1 MEVLIKACMS
11 AEAVKSAEK
20 SASSPEIS
28 KVICMLAVD
37 PKDRG
42 NARGLLLLPIP
53 PDPRPGSAPGAR
65 SRRPCSQ
72 LCVGPW
78 ATMST
83 PDVSVHVEEVV
94 VVTTPD
100 NIMDGSGM
108 EEVKAVLV
116 TTNRSLAEDT
126 LESENVSFSSS
137 TELKEAVLVK
147 MEDEDEEETIEAEI
161 AYPITC
167 GENKAN
173 LIWRKFVCPGINV
186 KCVQYNDH
194 LISPKE
200 FVHLAGK
207 STLKDW
213 KRAIRMNGVMLRKI
227 MDSGEL
233 DFYQHAKV
241 CSNTCR
247 STKIDL
253 TAGRV
258 PLCSQVSTEYIPITP
273 ATGDH
278 FTVNGNPTTITIET
292 CDGSGD
298 WTGMIGDE
306 TLHFWQGLRDAGLL
320 GDVIQEFH
328 QELLETM
335 KGLKERLQTPPIQ
348 LQDAMLLNNIVQNFG
363 MLDLIKKVLASHKNQ
378 MDRSREQ
385 YTRDLAAL
393 EQQCDEHRRRA
404 KELKHKSQH
413 LNNVLMTLT
422 PVSLPPPAKR
432 PRLTRATSGPAAISS
447 QVSQPTQITLPQ
459 GLTLSQ
465 LTSLPFSKVVST
477 SIPSSSNSTMLN
489 KNSSS
494 QSTSPSSPLLGGY
507 TILTPSGSNYP
518 GTLEIH
524 PDSSNLA
531 VLSTAAMQD
540 SNTVLKMM
548 SPIQLLTLQGLGATI
563 QNLAQIAP
571 AGSTIVAMP
580 CDSGDGEDE
589 QTTIEV
595 TSLSEDQEQK

>member
-1 MEVLIKACMS
+1 MA
-11 AEAVKSAEK
+11 
-20 SASSPEIS
+20 
-28 KVICMLAVD
+28 
-37 PKDRG
+37 
-42 NARGLLLLPIP
+42 
-53 PDPRPGSAPGAR
+53 
-65 SRRPCSQ
+65 
-72 LCVGPW
+72 
-78 ATMST
+78 T

-100 NIMDGSGM
+100 TIMDGSSV

-116 TTNRSLAEDT
+116 TTNRSLTDDA
-126 LESENVSFSSS
+126 LESENVAAAAAAAFRAS
-137 TELKEAVLVK
+137 TELKEAVLGIGGPITSVQCYLK
-147 MEDEDEEETIEAEI
+147 MEEEEEEEGLETEI
-161 AYPITC
+161 VYPITC
-167 GENKAN
+167 GESKAS

-186 KCVQYNDH
+186 KCVQYNDI
-194 LISPKE
+194 LMSPKE

-233 DFYQHAKV
+233 DFYQHSKV

-253 TAGRV
+253 TGSRV
-258 PLCSQVSTEYIPITP
+258 SLCSQTPTEYIPISQ
-273 ATGDH
+273 AAGES
-278 FTVNGNPTTITIET
+278 FTVNGTPATITIET
-292 CDGSGD
+292 CESSAD
-298 WTGMIGDE
+298 WTGTVADE
-306 TLHFWQGLRDAGLL
+306 SLVFWQGLKDAGLL
-320 GDVIQEFH
+320 EEVIQEFH

-335 KGLKERLQTPPIQ
+335 KGLKQRLESPPIQ
-348 LQDAMLLNNIVQNFG
+348 LQDAVLLNNIVQNFG
-363 MLDLIKKVLASHKNQ
+363 MLDLIKKVLAGHKSQ

-422 PVSLPPPAKR
+422 PVSVPPPAKR
-432 PRLTRATSGPAAISS
+432 PRLSRATSGPAAITTQS
-447 QVSQPTQITLPQ
+447 PAQITLPQ
-459 GLTLSQ
+459 GMTLSQ
-465 LTSLPFSKVVST
+465 LSSLPFSKVLSGG
-477 SIPSSSNSTMLN
+477 SPAFSKNPS
-489 KNSSS
+489 
-494 QSTSPSSPLLGGY
+494 SPSSPMLGGY
-507 TILTPSGSNYP
+507 TIVTPSGSNFP
-518 GTLEIH
+518 STLEIH
-524 PDSSNLA
+524 PDSSNLT

-540 SNTVLKMM
+540 SNTVLKVV
-548 SPIQLLTLQGLGATI
+548 SPIQLLTLQGLGAI

-580 CDSGDGEDE
+580 CGTGEGEEE

-595 TSLSEDQEQK
+595 TSLTEEEEEQK

>member
-1 MEVLIKACMS
+1 MA
-11 AEAVKSAEK
+11 
-20 SASSPEIS
+20 
-28 KVICMLAVD
+28 
-37 PKDRG
+37 
-42 NARGLLLLPIP
+42 
-53 PDPRPGSAPGAR
+53 
-65 SRRPCSQ
+65 
-72 LCVGPW
+72 
-78 ATMST
+78 T

-100 NIMDGSGM
+100 NIMDGSGV
-108 EEVKAVLV
+108 EGVKAVLV
-116 TTNRSLAEDT
+116 TTNRSLAEEA
-126 LESENVSFSSS
+126 LESENMAAAAAAAFSAS

-147 MEDEDEEETIEAEI
+147 MEDGDEETMEAEI

-167 GENKAN
+167 GESKAN

-186 KCVQYNDH
+186 KCVQYNEH

-233 DFYQHAKV
+233 DFYQHSKV

-247 STKIDL
+247 STKIDV
-253 TAGRV
+253 TGGRMS
-258 PLCSQVSTEYIPITP
+258 LCSQMSTEYIPIT
-273 ATGDH
+273 TTSSEISFLD

-292 CDGSGD
+292 CDNSGE
-298 WTGMIGDE
+298 WSNSVGDD
-306 TLHFWQGLRDAGLL
+306 TLVFWQGLRDAGLL
-320 GDVIQEFH
+320 GDIIQEFH

-335 KGLKERLQTPPIQ
+335 KGLKERLQTPLFE
-348 LQDAMLLNNIVQNFG
+348 LQDAVLLNNIVQNFG
-363 MLDLIKKVLASHKNQ
+363 MLDLIKKVLASHKSQ

-422 PVSLPPPAKR
+422 PVTLPPAPKR
-432 PRLTRATSGPAAISS
+432 PRLTRATSGPASISS
-447 QVSQPTQITLPQ
+447 QVSSQQTQITLPQ
-459 GLTLSQ
+459 GMSLSQ
-465 LTSLPFSKVVST
+465 LTGLPFSKLMST
-477 SIPSSSNSTMLN
+477 SIPVSSCSSVVN
-489 KNSSS
+489 KNSYS
-494 QSTSPSSPLLGGY
+494 QANSPSSPVLGGY
-507 TILTPSGSNYP
+507 TILTPSGSNFP

-524 PDSSNLA
+524 PDSSNLT

-540 SNTVLKMM
+540 SNTVLKVV

-563 QNLAQIAP
+563 QNLAQLAP

-580 CDSGDGEDE
+580 CESGEGEDE
-589 QTTIEV
+589 HTTIEV
-595 TSLSEDQEQK
+595 TSLTEEQEQK

>member
-1 MEVLIKACMS
+1 MA
-11 AEAVKSAEK
+11 
-20 SASSPEIS
+20 
-28 KVICMLAVD
+28 
-37 PKDRG
+37 
-42 NARGLLLLPIP
+42 
-53 PDPRPGSAPGAR
+53 
-65 SRRPCSQ
+65 
-72 LCVGPW
+72 
-78 ATMST
+78 T

-100 NIMDGSGM
+100 HIMDGSGM
-108 EEVKAVLV
+108 EKVKAVLV
-116 TTNRSLAEDT
+116 TTNRNRDSSDQATFFQSSTVQFWTLSEEA
-126 LESENVSFSSS
+126 LESENVAAAAAAAFGASD
-137 TELKEAVLVK
+137 LNEAVLVK
-147 MEDEDEEETIEAEI
+147 MGDEEEEAMEAEI

-167 GENKAN
+167 GDSKAD
-173 LIWRKFVCPGINV
+173 LLWRKFVCPGINV
-186 KCVQYNDH
+186 KCVQYNEH

-233 DFYQHAKV
+233 DFYQHSKV

-247 STKIDL
+247 STKIDV
-253 TAGRV
+253 TGSRV
-258 PLCSQVSTEYIPITP
+258 SLCSQVSTEYIPITT
-273 ATGDH
+273 ASD

-292 CDGSGD
+292 CENSGEWCSTVAD
-298 WTGMIGDE
+298 D
-306 TLHFWQGLRDAGLL
+306 TLCFWQGLRDAGLL
-320 GDVIQEFH
+320 GEVIQEFH

-335 KGLKERLQTPPIQ
+335 KGLKQRLQMPPIQ

-363 MLDLIKKVLASHKNQ
+363 MLDLIKKVLAGHKSQ
-378 MDRSREQ
+378 VDRSREQ

-422 PVSLPPPAKR
+422 PVNAPPPAKR

-447 QVSQPTQITLPQ
+447 QISSQQTQITLPQ
-459 GLTLSQ
+459 GMSFSQ
-465 LTSLPFSKVVST
+465 LTGVPFSKLLSA
-477 SIPSSSNSTMLN
+477 SIPSSSSSTIIN
-489 KNSSS
+489 RNSSS
-494 QSTSPSSPLLGGY
+494 QASSPSSILGGY
-507 TILTPSGSNYP
+507 TILSPSGSNFP
-518 GTLEIH
+518 STLEIH
-524 PDSSNLA
+524 PNSSNLT

-540 SNTVLKMM
+540 SSTILKVV

-571 AGSTIVAMP
+571 AGSTIVALP
-580 CDSGDGEDE
+580 CESGDGEE
-589 QTTIEV
+589 EHATIEL
-595 TSLSEDQEQK
+595 TSLSEDQK

>member
-1 MEVLIKACMS
+1 MA
-11 AEAVKSAEK
+11 
-20 SASSPEIS
+20 
-28 KVICMLAVD
+28 
-37 PKDRG
+37 
-42 NARGLLLLPIP
+42 
-53 PDPRPGSAPGAR
+53 
-65 SRRPCSQ
+65 
-72 LCVGPW
+72 
-78 ATMST
+78 T

-100 NIMDGSGM
+100 HIMDGNGM

-116 TTNRSLAEDT
+116 TTNSPIWNGQELRLPWVGSSDASAPGVFRT
-126 LESENVSFSSS
+126 LSEEALDSENIAAAAAYSTS

-147 MEDEDEEETIEAEI
+147 MGDEEEEALEAEI

-167 GENKAN
+167 GESKAN
-173 LIWRKFVCPGINV
+173 LLWRKFVCPGINV
-186 KCVQYNDH
+186 KCVQYDDH

-233 DFYQHAKV
+233 DFYQHSKV

-247 STKIDL
+247 STKIDV
-253 TAGRV
+253 TGSRV
-258 PLCSQVSTEYIPITP
+258 SLCSQVSTEYIPITT
-273 ATGDH
+273 ASSDN

-292 CDGSGD
+292 CENSGEWGTTIAD
-298 WTGMIGDE
+298 D
-306 TLHFWQGLRDAGLL
+306 TLGFWQGLRDAGLL
-320 GDVIQEFH
+320 GEVIQEFH

-335 KGLKERLQTPPIQ
+335 KGLKQRLQTPPIQ
-348 LQDAMLLNNIVQNFG
+348 LQ
-363 MLDLIKKVLASHKNQ
+363 
-378 MDRSREQ
+378 
-385 YTRDLAAL
+385 AL

-422 PVSLPPPAKR
+422 PVSVPQPTKR

-447 QVSQPTQITLPQ
+447 QVSSQTAQITLPQ
-459 GLTLSQ
+459 GMSLSQ
-465 LTSLPFSKVVST
+465 LTSLPFSKVLSS
-477 SIPSSSNSTMLN
+477 SIPSSSSSTV
-489 KNSSS
+489 KNSNS
-494 QSTSPSSPLLGGY
+494 QTSSPSSPVLGGY
-507 TILTPSGSNYP
+507 TILTPSGSNFP
-518 GTLEIH
+518 NTLEIH
-524 PDSSNLA
+524 PDSSNLT

-540 SNTVLKMM
+540 SNTVLKVV

-571 AGSTIVAMP
+571 AGSTIVAVP
-580 CDSGDGEDE
+580 CESGDGEE
-589 QTTIEV
+589 EHTTIEV
-595 TSLSEDQEQK
+595 TSLSEEQK

>member
-1 MEVLIKACMS
+1 M
-11 AEAVKSAEK
+11 
-20 SASSPEIS
+20 ASGISSICSVRVFPE
-28 KVICMLAVD
+28 MA
-37 PKDRG
+37 
-42 NARGLLLLPIP
+42 
-53 PDPRPGSAPGAR
+53 
-65 SRRPCSQ
+65 
-72 LCVGPW
+72 
-78 ATMST
+78 T

-100 NIMDGSGM
+100 HIMNGSGM

-116 TTNRSLAEDT
+116 TTNSPIWNGQELRLPWVGSSDVSAPGVFRTLGEEA
-126 LESENVSFSSS
+126 LESENVVDAASFSAS

-147 MEDEDEEETIEAEI
+147 MGDEEEEALEAEI

-167 GENKAN
+167 GESKAN
-173 LIWRKFVCPGINV
+173 LLWRKFVCPGINV
-186 KCVQYNDH
+186 KCVQYNEH

-233 DFYQHAKV
+233 DFYQHSKV

-247 STKIDL
+247 STKIDVM
-253 TAGRV
+253 GSRV
-258 PLCSQVSTEYIPITP
+258 SLCSQMATEYIPITT
-273 ATGDH
+273 ASGEN
-278 FTVNGNPTTITIET
+278 FAVNGNPTTITIET
-292 CDGSGD
+292 CDNSGEWGSTVAD
-298 WTGMIGDE
+298 D
-306 TLHFWQGLRDAGLL
+306 TLLFWQGLRDAGLL
-320 GDVIQEFH
+320 EEVIQEFH

-335 KGLKERLQTPPIQ
+335 KGMKQRLQTPPIQ

-363 MLDLIKKVLASHKNQ
+363 MLDLIKKVLAGHKSQ

-422 PVSLPPPAKR
+422 PVNVPPPAKR

-447 QVSQPTQITLPQ
+447 QASSPPTQITLPQ
-459 GLTLSQ
+459 GMSLSQ
-465 LTSLPFSKVVST
+465 LTGLPFSKVLST
-477 SIPSSSNSTMLN
+477 SIPSSSSSTVLN
-489 KNSSS
+489 KNTITQAS
-494 QSTSPSSPLLGGY
+494 SPSSPVLGGY
-507 TILTPSGSNYP
+507 TIVTPSGNNFP

-524 PDSSNLA
+524 PDSSNLT
-531 VLSTAAMQD
+531 VLSTAAVQD
-540 SNTVLKMM
+540 SNTVLKVV

-571 AGSTIVAMP
+571 AGSTIVALP
-580 CDSGDGEDE
+580 CESGDGEE
-589 QTTIEV
+589 EHTTIEV
-595 TSLSEDQEQK
+595 TSLSEDQELK

>member
-1 MEVLIKACMS
+1 MA
-11 AEAVKSAEK
+11 
-20 SASSPEIS
+20 
-28 KVICMLAVD
+28 
-37 PKDRG
+37 
-42 NARGLLLLPIP
+42 
-53 PDPRPGSAPGAR
+53 
-65 SRRPCSQ
+65 
-72 LCVGPW
+72 
-78 ATMST
+78 T

-100 NIMDGSGM
+100 HIMDGSGV

-116 TTNRSLAEDT
+116 TTNSPVWNGQELRLPWVGSSDVSAPGVYRTLSEEA
-126 LESENVSFSSS
+126 LESENVAAAAAAAFSAS

-147 MEDEDEEETIEAEI
+147 MGDEEEEALEAEI

-167 GENKAN
+167 GESKAN
-173 LIWRKFVCPGINV
+173 LLWRKFVCPGINV
-186 KCVQYNDH
+186 KCVQYDDH
-194 LISPKE
+194 LITPKE

-213 KRAIRMNGVMLRKI
+213 KRAIRMNGIMLRKI

-247 STKIDL
+247 STKIDV
-253 TAGRV
+253 TGSRV
-258 PLCSQVSTEYIPITP
+258 SLCSQVSTEYIPITT
-273 ATGDH
+273 ASSEN

-292 CDGSGD
+292 CENSGEWGSTVAD
-298 WTGMIGDE
+298 D
-306 TLHFWQGLRDAGLL
+306 TLGFWQGLRDAGLL
-320 GDVIQEFH
+320 GEVIQKFH

-335 KGLKERLQTPPIQ
+335 KGLKQRLQTPPIQ
-348 LQDAMLLNNIVQNFG
+348 LQDAMLLNNTVQNFG
-363 MLDLIKKVLASHKNQ
+363 MLDLIKKVLAGHKSQ

-422 PVSLPPPAKR
+422 PVSVPPPAKR

-447 QVSQPTQITLPQ
+447 QTAQITLPQ
-459 GLTLSQ
+459 GMSLSQ
-465 LTSLPFSKVVST
+465 LAGLNFSKVLST
-477 SIPSSSNSTMLN
+477 SKNSNSQ
-489 KNSSS
+489 SS
-494 QSTSPSSPLLGGY
+494 SPSSPVLGGY
-507 TILTPSGSNYP
+507 TILTPSGSNFP

-524 PDSSNLA
+524 PDSSNLT

-540 SNTVLKMM
+540 SNTVLKVV

-563 QNLAQIAP
+563 QNLAQMAP
-571 AGSTIVAMP
+571 AGSTILAVP
-580 CDSGDGEDE
+580 CETGDGEE
-589 QTTIEV
+589 EHTTIEV
-595 TSLSEDQEQK
+595 TSLAEDQK

>member
-1 MEVLIKACMS
+1 MA
-11 AEAVKSAEK
+11 
-20 SASSPEIS
+20 
-28 KVICMLAVD
+28 
-37 PKDRG
+37 
-42 NARGLLLLPIP
+42 
-53 PDPRPGSAPGAR
+53 
-65 SRRPCSQ
+65 
-72 LCVGPW
+72 
-78 ATMST
+78 T

-100 NIMDGSGM
+100 HIMNGSGM

-116 TTNRSLAEDT
+116 TTNSPIWNGQELRLPWVGSSDVSAPGVFRTLGEEA
-126 LESENVSFSSS
+126 LESENVVDAASFSAS

-147 MEDEDEEETIEAEI
+147 MGDEEEEALEAEI

-167 GENKAN
+167 GESKAN
-173 LIWRKFVCPGINV
+173 LLWRKFVCPGINV
-186 KCVQYNDH
+186 KCVQYNEH

-233 DFYQHAKV
+233 DFYQHSKV

-247 STKIDL
+247 STKIDVM
-253 TAGRV
+253 GSRV
-258 PLCSQVSTEYIPITP
+258 SLCSQMATEYIPITT
-273 ATGDH
+273 ASGEN
-278 FTVNGNPTTITIET
+278 FAVNGNPTTITIET
-292 CDGSGD
+292 CDNSGEWGSTVAD
-298 WTGMIGDE
+298 D
-306 TLHFWQGLRDAGLL
+306 TLLFWQGLRDAGLL
-320 GDVIQEFH
+320 EEVIQEFH

-335 KGLKERLQTPPIQ
+335 KGMKQRLQTPPIQ

-363 MLDLIKKVLASHKNQ
+363 MLDLIKKVLAGHKSQ

-422 PVSLPPPAKR
+422 PVNVPPPAKR

-447 QVSQPTQITLPQ
+447 QASSPPTQITLPQ
-459 GLTLSQ
+459 GMSLSQ
-465 LTSLPFSKVVST
+465 LTGLPFSKVLST
-477 SIPSSSNSTMLN
+477 SIPSSSSSTVLN
-489 KNSSS
+489 KNTITQAS
-494 QSTSPSSPLLGGY
+494 SPSSPVLGGY
-507 TILTPSGSNYP
+507 TIVTPSGNNFP

-524 PDSSNLA
+524 PDSSNLT
-531 VLSTAAMQD
+531 VLSTAAVQD
-540 SNTVLKMM
+540 SNTVLKVV

-571 AGSTIVAMP
+571 AGSTIVALP
-580 CDSGDGEDE
+580 CESGDGEE
-589 QTTIEV
+589 EHTTIEV
-595 TSLSEDQEQK
+595 TSLSEDQELK

>member
-1 MEVLIKACMS
+1 MA
-11 AEAVKSAEK
+11 A
-20 SASSPEIS
+20 
-28 KVICMLAVD
+28 
-37 PKDRG
+37 
-42 NARGLLLLPIP
+42 
-53 PDPRPGSAPGAR
+53 
-65 SRRPCSQ
+65 
-72 LCVGPW
+72 
-78 ATMST
+78 

-100 NIMDGSGM
+100 NMMDGGGV

-116 TTNRSLAEDT
+116 TSNRSLVDEALD
-126 LESENVSFSSS
+126 SENVAAAAAAAFSA

-147 MEDEDEEETIEAEI
+147 MEGEEEEEEEGMEAEI

-167 GENKAN
+167 GESKAN

-233 DFYQHAKV
+233 DFFQHSKV

-253 TAGRV
+253 TASRV
-258 PLCSQVSTEYIPITP
+258 SLCSQMSTEYIPITP
-273 ATGDH
+273 VSSES
-278 FTVNGNPTTITIET
+278 FSVNGSPTTITIET

-306 TLHFWQGLRDAGLL
+306 TLAFWQGLRDTGLL
-320 GDVIQEFH
+320 GDVLQEFH
-328 QELLETM
+328 HELLETM
-335 KGLKERLQTPPIQ
+335 RGLKQRLQTPPIQ
-348 LQDAMLLNNIVQNFG
+348 LEDATLLNNIVQNFG
-363 MLDLIKKVLASHKNQ
+363 LLDLIKKVLASHKSQ

-422 PVSLPPPAKR
+422 PVSAPPPAKR
-432 PRLTRATSGPAAISS
+432 PRLTRATSGPATVSS
-447 QVSQPTQITLPQ
+447 QVATQPTQITLPQ
-459 GLTLSQ
+459 GMSLSQ
-465 LTSLPFSKVVST
+465 LTSLPFTKVMSST
-477 SIPSSSNSTMLN
+477 SIPTSSTTSLLTKNSNS
-489 KNSSS
+489 
-494 QSTSPSSPLLGGY
+494 QAGSPSSPVLGGY
-507 TILTPSGSNYP
+507 TILTPSGGSYA
-518 GTLEIH
+518 GTTLEIH
-524 PDSSNLA
+524 PDSSNLT
-531 VLSTAAMQD
+531 VLSAAAMQD
-540 SNTVLKMM
+540 SNTVLKMV

-563 QNLAQIAP
+563 QNLAQLAP
-571 AGSTIVAMP
+571 AGSTILAMP
-580 CDSGDGEDE
+580 CGSGDGEDE

-595 TSLSEDQEQK
+595 TSLAEELEDK

>member
-1 MEVLIKACMS
+1 MA
-11 AEAVKSAEK
+11 
-20 SASSPEIS
+20 
-28 KVICMLAVD
+28 
-37 PKDRG
+37 
-42 NARGLLLLPIP
+42 
-53 PDPRPGSAPGAR
+53 
-65 SRRPCSQ
+65 
-72 LCVGPW
+72 
-78 ATMST
+78 T

-100 NIMDGSGM
+100 HIMDGSGM

-116 TTNRSLAEDT
+116 TTNSPVWNGQELRLPWVGSSDVSAPGVYRTLSEEA
-126 LESENVSFSSS
+126 LESENVAAAAAAAFSAS

-147 MEDEDEEETIEAEI
+147 MGDEEEEALEAEI

-167 GENKAN
+167 GESKAN
-173 LIWRKFVCPGINV
+173 LLWRKFVCPGINV

-194 LISPKE
+194 LITPKE

-213 KRAIRMNGVMLRKI
+213 KRAIRMNGIMLRKI

-233 DFYQHAKV
+233 DFYQHSKV

-247 STKIDL
+247 STKIDV
-253 TAGRV
+253 TGSRV
-258 PLCSQVSTEYIPITP
+258 SLCSQVSTEYIPITT
-273 ATGDH
+273 ASSEN
-278 FTVNGNPTTITIET
+278 FTVNGTPTTITIET
-292 CDGSGD
+292 CENSGEWGTTIAD
-298 WTGMIGDE
+298 D
-306 TLHFWQGLRDAGLL
+306 TLGFWQGLRDAGLL
-320 GDVIQEFH
+320 GEVIQKFH

-335 KGLKERLQTPPIQ
+335 KGLKQRLQTPPIQ
-348 LQDAMLLNNIVQNFG
+348 LQDAMLLNNTVQNFG
-363 MLDLIKKVLASHKNQ
+363 MLDLIKKVLASHKSQ

-422 PVSLPPPAKR
+422 PVSVPPPAKR

-447 QVSQPTQITLPQ
+447 QVSSQSAQITLPQ
-459 GLTLSQ
+459 GMSLSQ
-465 LTSLPFSKVVST
+465 LTSLPFSKVLST
-477 SIPSSSNSTMLN
+477 SIPSSSSSTVIN
-489 KNSSS
+489 KNSNS
-494 QSTSPSSPLLGGY
+494 QVSSPSSPVLGGY
-507 TILTPSGSNYP
+507 TILTPSGSNFP

-524 PDSSNLA
+524 PDSSNLT

-540 SNTVLKMM
+540 SNTVLKVV

-571 AGSTIVAMP
+571 AGSTIVALP
-580 CDSGDGEDE
+580 CESGEGEE
-589 QTTIEV
+589 EHTTIEV
-595 TSLSEDQEQK
+595 TSLSEDQK

>member
-1 MEVLIKACMS
+1 M
-11 AEAVKSAEK
+11 
-20 SASSPEIS
+20 ASGISSICSVRVFPE
-28 KVICMLAVD
+28 MA
-37 PKDRG
+37 
-42 NARGLLLLPIP
+42 
-53 PDPRPGSAPGAR
+53 
-65 SRRPCSQ
+65 
-72 LCVGPW
+72 
-78 ATMST
+78 T

-100 NIMDGSGM
+100 HIMNGSGM

-116 TTNRSLAEDT
+116 TTNSPIWNGQELRLPWVGSSDVSAPGVFRTLGEEA
-126 LESENVSFSSS
+126 LESENVVDAASFSAS

-147 MEDEDEEETIEAEI
+147 MGDEEEEALEAEI

-167 GENKAN
+167 GESKAN
-173 LIWRKFVCPGINV
+173 LLWRKFVCPGINV
-186 KCVQYNDH
+186 KCVQYNEH

-233 DFYQHAKV
+233 DFYQHSKV

-247 STKIDL
+247 STKIDVM
-253 TAGRV
+253 GSRV
-258 PLCSQVSTEYIPITP
+258 SLCSQMATEYIPITT
-273 ATGDH
+273 ASD
-278 FTVNGNPTTITIET
+278 FAVNGNPTTITIET
-292 CDGSGD
+292 CDNSGEWGSTVAD
-298 WTGMIGDE
+298 D
-306 TLHFWQGLRDAGLL
+306 TLLFWQGLRDAGLL
-320 GDVIQEFH
+320 EEVIQEFH

-335 KGLKERLQTPPIQ
+335 KGMKQRLQTPPIQ

-363 MLDLIKKVLASHKNQ
+363 MLDLIKKVLAGHKSQ

-422 PVSLPPPAKR
+422 PVNVPPPAKR

-447 QVSQPTQITLPQ
+447 QASSPPTQITLPQ
-459 GLTLSQ
+459 GMSLSQ
-465 LTSLPFSKVVST
+465 LTGLPFSKVLST
-477 SIPSSSNSTMLN
+477 SIPSSSSSTVLN
-489 KNSSS
+489 KNTITQAS
-494 QSTSPSSPLLGGY
+494 SPSSPVLGGY
-507 TILTPSGSNYP
+507 TIVTPSGNNFP

-524 PDSSNLA
+524 PDSSNLT
-531 VLSTAAMQD
+531 VLSTAAVQD
-540 SNTVLKMM
+540 SNTVLKVV

-571 AGSTIVAMP
+571 AGSTIVALP
-580 CDSGDGEDE
+580 CESGDGEE
-589 QTTIEV
+589 EHTTIEV
-595 TSLSEDQEQK
+595 TSLSEDQELK

>member
-1 MEVLIKACMS
+1 M
-11 AEAVKSAEK
+11 
-20 SASSPEIS
+20 
-28 KVICMLAVD
+28 
-37 PKDRG
+37 
-42 NARGLLLLPIP
+42 
-53 PDPRPGSAPGAR
+53 
-65 SRRPCSQ
+65 
-72 LCVGPW
+72 
-78 ATMST
+78 ATE
-83 PDVSVHVEEVV
+83 DVSVHVEEVV

-100 NIMDGSGM
+100 NIMDGSM

-116 TTNRSLAEDT
+116 TTNSFNTMGCSRINLQCACCDDVHEADSCPNPLFSVGCRSLAEEAM
-126 LESENVSFSSS
+126 ESESVAAAAAAAFNAS

-147 MEDEDEEETIEAEI
+147 MEDEDEETLEAEI
-161 AYPITC
+161 AYAITC
-167 GENKAN
+167 GESKAN

-186 KCVQYNDH
+186 KCVQYNEH

-233 DFYQHAKV
+233 DFYQHSKV

-247 STKIDL
+247 STKIDV
-253 TAGRV
+253 TGNRV
-258 PLCSQVSTEYIPITP
+258 SLCSQVSTEYIPIT
-273 ATGDH
+273 TSSDT
-278 FTVNGNPTTITIET
+278 FTVNGSPATITIET

-298 WTGMIGDE
+298 WGNVIGDD
-306 TLHFWQGLRDAGLL
+306 TLVFWQGLRDAGLL

-328 QELLETM
+328 RELLETM
-335 KGLKERLQTPPIQ
+335 KGLRERLQTPPIQ
-348 LQDAMLLNNIVQNFG
+348 LQDAVLLNNIVQNFG
-363 MLDLIKKVLASHKNQ
+363 LLDLIKKVLASNKSQ

-422 PVSLPPPAKR
+422 PVSMPPPAKR

-447 QVSQPTQITLPQ
+447 QVSSQPTQITLPQ
-459 GLTLSQ
+459 GMSLSQ
-465 LTSLPFSKVVST
+465 LTGIPFGKVLSAS
-477 SIPSSSNSTMLN
+477 SIN
-489 KNSSS
+489 KNSTCQGS
-494 QSTSPSSPLLGGY
+494 SPSSPVLGGY
-507 TILTPSGSNYP
+507 TILAPSGSTFP
-518 GTLEIH
+518 STLEIH
-524 PDSSNLA
+524 PDSSNLT

-548 SPIQLLTLQGLGATI
+548 SPIQLLTLPGLGTI
-563 QNLAQIAP
+563 QNFAQLAS
-571 AGSTIVAMP
+571 AGGTLVAMP
-580 CDSGDGEDE
+580 CDSADGEDE
-589 QTTIEV
+589 HTTIEV
-595 TSLSEDQEQK
+595 TSLTEDDMQN

>member
-1 MEVLIKACMS
+1 MA
-11 AEAVKSAEK
+11 
-20 SASSPEIS
+20 
-28 KVICMLAVD
+28 
-37 PKDRG
+37 
-42 NARGLLLLPIP
+42 
-53 PDPRPGSAPGAR
+53 
-65 SRRPCSQ
+65 
-72 LCVGPW
+72 
-78 ATMST
+78 T

-100 NIMDGSGM
+100 TIMDGSSV

-116 TTNRSLAEDT
+116 TTNRSLTDDA
-126 LESENVSFSSS
+126 LESENVAAAAAAAFRAS

-147 MEDEDEEETIEAEI
+147 MEEEEEEEGLETEI
-161 AYPITC
+161 VYPITC
-167 GENKAN
+167 GESKAS

-186 KCVQYNDH
+186 KCVQYNDI
-194 LISPKE
+194 LMSPKE

-233 DFYQHAKV
+233 DFYQHSKV

-253 TAGRV
+253 TGSRV
-258 PLCSQVSTEYIPITP
+258 SLCSQTPTEYIPISQ
-273 ATGDH
+273 AAGES
-278 FTVNGNPTTITIET
+278 FTVNGTPATITIET
-292 CDGSGD
+292 CESSAD
-298 WTGMIGDE
+298 WTGTVADE
-306 TLHFWQGLRDAGLL
+306 SLVFWQGLKDAGLL
-320 GDVIQEFH
+320 EEVIQEFH

-335 KGLKERLQTPPIQ
+335 KGLKQRLESPPIQ
-348 LQDAMLLNNIVQNFG
+348 LQDAVLLNNIVQNFG
-363 MLDLIKKVLASHKNQ
+363 MLDLIKKVLAGHKSQ

-422 PVSLPPPAKR
+422 PVSVPPPAKR
-432 PRLTRATSGPAAISS
+432 PRLSRATSGPAAITTQS
-447 QVSQPTQITLPQ
+447 PAQITLPQ
-459 GLTLSQ
+459 GMTLSQ
-465 LTSLPFSKVVST
+465 LSSLPFSKVLSGG
-477 SIPSSSNSTMLN
+477 SPAFSKNPS
-489 KNSSS
+489 
-494 QSTSPSSPLLGGY
+494 SPSSPMLGGY
-507 TILTPSGSNYP
+507 TIVTPSGSNFP
-518 GTLEIH
+518 STLEIH
-524 PDSSNLA
+524 PDSSNLT

-540 SNTVLKMM
+540 SNTVLKVV
-548 SPIQLLTLQGLGATI
+548 SPIQLLTLQGLGAI

-580 CDSGDGEDE
+580 CGTGEGEEE

-595 TSLSEDQEQK
+595 TSLTEEEEEQK

>member
-1 MEVLIKACMS
+1 MCPENILVLTNMTNFTYYYYAYHNIFF
-11 AEAVKSAEK
+11 
-20 SASSPEIS
+20 
-28 KVICMLAVD
+28 
-37 PKDRG
+37 
-42 NARGLLLLPIP
+42 
-53 PDPRPGSAPGAR
+53 
-65 SRRPCSQ
+65 SRKYTQ
-72 LCVGPW
+72 Y
-78 ATMST
+78 
-83 PDVSVHVEEVV
+83 
-94 VVTTPD
+94 
-100 NIMDGSGM
+100 
-108 EEVKAVLV
+108 
-116 TTNRSLAEDT
+116 
-126 LESENVSFSSS
+126 
-137 TELKEAVLVK
+137 VK
-147 MEDEDEEETIEAEI
+147 MEEEEEEDALEAEI

-186 KCVQYNDH
+186 KCVQYNDL

-233 DFYQHAKV
+233 DFYQHGKV

-258 PLCSQVSTEYIPITP
+258 PLCNQVSTEYIPITP
-273 ATGDH
+273 APN
-278 FTVNGNPTTITIET
+278 FTMNGTPTTITIET
-292 CDGSGD
+292 CDSSGD
-298 WTGMIGDE
+298 WTSSVGDE
-306 TLHFWQGLRDAGLL
+306 TLIFWQGLRDAGLL
-320 GDVIQEFH
+320 GDVILEFH
-328 QELLETM
+328 QELLEIM
-335 KGLKERLQTPPIQ
+335 KGLKDRLQSPPIQ
-348 LQDAMLLNNIVQNFG
+348 FEDAVLLNNIVQNFG

-413 LNNVLMTLT
+413 LNNVLMTLA
-422 PVSLPPPAKR
+422 PVNLPPTAKR
-432 PRLTRATSGPAAISS
+432 PRLTRATSGPAAITS
-447 QVSQPTQITLPQ
+447 QISTQATQITLPQ
-459 GLTLSQ
+459 GLSLSQ
-465 LTSLPFSKVVST
+465 LSSLPFNKVLCSST
-477 SIPSSSNSTMLN
+477 PTSSSSNVLN

-494 QSTSPSSPLLGGY
+494 QSTSPSSPVLGGY
-507 TILTPSGSNYP
+507 TILAPSGSNYSN
-518 GTLEIH
+518 TLEFH

-531 VLSTAAMQD
+531 VLSTAAMHD
-540 SNTVLKMM
+540 GNTVLKVM

-563 QNLAQIAP
+563 QNLAQMAP

-595 TSLSEDQEQK
+595 TSLSEEQEQK

>member
-1 MEVLIKACMS
+1 MA
-11 AEAVKSAEK
+11 
-20 SASSPEIS
+20 
-28 KVICMLAVD
+28 
-37 PKDRG
+37 
-42 NARGLLLLPIP
+42 
-53 PDPRPGSAPGAR
+53 
-65 SRRPCSQ
+65 
-72 LCVGPW
+72 
-78 ATMST
+78 T

-100 NIMDGSGM
+100 HIMDGSGV

-116 TTNRSLAEDT
+116 TTNSPVWNGQELRLPWVESSDISAPGVFRTLSEEA
-126 LESENVSFSSS
+126 LESENVAAAAAAAFSAS

-147 MEDEDEEETIEAEI
+147 MGDEEEEALEAEI

-167 GENKAN
+167 GESKAN
-173 LIWRKFVCPGINV
+173 LLWRKFVCPGINV

-194 LISPKE
+194 LITPKE

-233 DFYQHAKV
+233 DFYQHSKV

-247 STKIDL
+247 STKIDV
-253 TAGRV
+253 TGSRV
-258 PLCSQVSTEYIPITP
+258 SLCSQVSTEYIPITT
-273 ATGDH
+273 ASSEN
-278 FTVNGNPTTITIET
+278 FTVNGTPTTITIET
-292 CDGSGD
+292 CENSGEWGS
-298 WTGMIGDE
+298 TVADE
-306 TLHFWQGLRDAGLL
+306 TLGFWQGLRDAGLL
-320 GDVIQEFH
+320 GDVIQKFH

-335 KGLKERLQTPPIQ
+335 KGLKQRLQTSPIQ

-363 MLDLIKKVLASHKNQ
+363 MLDLIKKVLAGHKSQ

-422 PVSLPPPAKR
+422 PVSVSPPVKR

-447 QVSQPTQITLPQ
+447 QVSSQPTQITLPQ
-459 GLTLSQ
+459 GMSISQ
-465 LTSLPFSKVVST
+465 LTSLPFSKVLSA
-477 SIPSSSNSTMLN
+477 SIPSSSSSTVIS

-494 QSTSPSSPLLGGY
+494 QASSPSSPVLGGY
-507 TILTPSGSNYP
+507 TILTPSGSNFP

-524 PDSSNLA
+524 PDSSNLT

-540 SNTVLKMM
+540 SNTVLKVV

-571 AGSTIVAMP
+571 AGSTIVAVP
-580 CDSGDGEDE
+580 CESGDGEE
-589 QTTIEV
+589 EHTTIEV
-595 TSLSEDQEQK
+595 TSLSEDQK

>member
-1 MEVLIKACMS
+1 MA
-11 AEAVKSAEK
+11 
-20 SASSPEIS
+20 
-28 KVICMLAVD
+28 
-37 PKDRG
+37 
-42 NARGLLLLPIP
+42 
-53 PDPRPGSAPGAR
+53 
-65 SRRPCSQ
+65 
-72 LCVGPW
+72 
-78 ATMST
+78 T

-100 NIMDGSGM
+100 HIMDGNGM

-116 TTNRSLAEDT
+116 TTNSPIWNGQELRLPWVGSSDASAPGVFRT
-126 LESENVSFSSS
+126 LSEEALDSENIAAAAAYSTS

-147 MEDEDEEETIEAEI
+147 MGDEEEEALEAEI

-167 GENKAN
+167 GESKAN
-173 LIWRKFVCPGINV
+173 LLWRKFVCPGINV
-186 KCVQYNDH
+186 KCVQYDDH

-233 DFYQHAKV
+233 DFYQHSKV

-247 STKIDL
+247 STKIDV
-253 TAGRV
+253 TGSRV
-258 PLCSQVSTEYIPITP
+258 SLCSQVSTEYIPITT
-273 ATGDH
+273 ASSDN

-292 CDGSGD
+292 CENSGEWGTTIAD
-298 WTGMIGDE
+298 D
-306 TLHFWQGLRDAGLL
+306 TLGFWQGLRDAGLL
-320 GDVIQEFH
+320 GEVIQEFH

-335 KGLKERLQTPPIQ
+335 KGLKQRLQTPPIQ

-363 MLDLIKKVLASHKNQ
+363 MLDLIKKVLAGHKSQ

-422 PVSLPPPAKR
+422 PVSVPQPTKR

-447 QVSQPTQITLPQ
+447 QVSSQTAQITLPQ
-459 GLTLSQ
+459 GMSLSQ
-465 LTSLPFSKVVST
+465 LTSLPFSKVLSS
-477 SIPSSSNSTMLN
+477 SIPSSSSSTV
-489 KNSSS
+489 KNSNS
-494 QSTSPSSPLLGGY
+494 QTSSPSSPVLGGY
-507 TILTPSGSNYP
+507 TILTPSGSNFP
-518 GTLEIH
+518 NTLEIH
-524 PDSSNLA
+524 PDSSNLT

-540 SNTVLKMM
+540 SNTVLKVV

-571 AGSTIVAMP
+571 AGSTIVAVP
-580 CDSGDGEDE
+580 CESGDGEE
-589 QTTIEV
+589 EHTTIEV
-595 TSLSEDQEQK
+595 TSLSEEQK

>member
-1 MEVLIKACMS
+1 MA
-11 AEAVKSAEK
+11 
-20 SASSPEIS
+20 
-28 KVICMLAVD
+28 
-37 PKDRG
+37 
-42 NARGLLLLPIP
+42 
-53 PDPRPGSAPGAR
+53 
-65 SRRPCSQ
+65 
-72 LCVGPW
+72 
-78 ATMST
+78 T

-100 NIMDGSGM
+100 HIMDGNGM

-116 TTNRSLAEDT
+116 TTNSPIWNGQELRLPWVGSSDASAPGVFRT
-126 LESENVSFSSS
+126 LSEEALDSENIAAAAAYSTS

-147 MEDEDEEETIEAEI
+147 MGDEEEEALEAEI

-167 GENKAN
+167 GESKAN
-173 LIWRKFVCPGINV
+173 LLWRKFVCPGINV
-186 KCVQYNDH
+186 KCVQYDDH

-233 DFYQHAKV
+233 DFYQHSKV

-247 STKIDL
+247 STKIDV
-253 TAGRV
+253 TGSRV
-258 PLCSQVSTEYIPITP
+258 SLCSQVSTEYIPITT
-273 ATGDH
+273 ASSDN

-292 CDGSGD
+292 CENSGEWGTTIAD
-298 WTGMIGDE
+298 D
-306 TLHFWQGLRDAGLL
+306 TLGFWQGLRDAGLL
-320 GDVIQEFH
+320 GEVIQEFH

-335 KGLKERLQTPPIQ
+335 KGLKQRLQTPPIQ

-363 MLDLIKKVLASHKNQ
+363 MLDLIKKVLAGHKSQ

-422 PVSLPPPAKR
+422 PVSVPQPTKR

-447 QVSQPTQITLPQ
+447 QVSSQPAQITLPQ
-459 GLTLSQ
+459 GMSLSQ
-465 LTSLPFSKVVST
+465 LTSLPFSKVLSS
-477 SIPSSSNSTMLN
+477 SIPSSSSSTV
-489 KNSSS
+489 KNSNS
-494 QSTSPSSPLLGGY
+494 QTSSPSSPVLGGY
-507 TILTPSGSNYP
+507 TILTPSGSNFP
-518 GTLEIH
+518 NTLEIH
-524 PDSSNLA
+524 PDSSNLT

-540 SNTVLKMM
+540 SNTVLKVV

-571 AGSTIVAMP
+571 AGSTIVAVP
-580 CDSGDGEDE
+580 CESGDGEE
-589 QTTIEV
+589 EHTTIEV
-595 TSLSEDQEQK
+595 TSLSEEQK

>member
-1 MEVLIKACMS
+1 MA
-11 AEAVKSAEK
+11 
-20 SASSPEIS
+20 
-28 KVICMLAVD
+28 
-37 PKDRG
+37 
-42 NARGLLLLPIP
+42 
-53 PDPRPGSAPGAR
+53 
-65 SRRPCSQ
+65 
-72 LCVGPW
+72 
-78 ATMST
+78 T

-100 NIMDGSGM
+100 HIMDGNGM

-116 TTNRSLAEDT
+116 TTNSPIWNGQELRLPWVGSSDASAPGVFRT
-126 LESENVSFSSS
+126 LSEEALDSENIAAAAAYSTS
-137 TELKEAVLVK
+137 TELKEAVLEVK
-147 MEDEDEEETIEAEI
+147 MGDEEEEALEAEI

-167 GENKAN
+167 GESKAN
-173 LIWRKFVCPGINV
+173 LLWRKFVCPGINV
-186 KCVQYNDH
+186 KCVQYDDH

-233 DFYQHAKV
+233 DFYQHSKV

-247 STKIDL
+247 STKIDV
-253 TAGRV
+253 TGSRV
-258 PLCSQVSTEYIPITP
+258 SLCSQVSTEYIPITT
-273 ATGDH
+273 ASSDN

-292 CDGSGD
+292 CENSGEWGTTIAD
-298 WTGMIGDE
+298 D
-306 TLHFWQGLRDAGLL
+306 TLGFWQGLRDAGLL
-320 GDVIQEFH
+320 GEVIQEFH

-335 KGLKERLQTPPIQ
+335 KGLKQRLQTPPIQ

-363 MLDLIKKVLASHKNQ
+363 MLDLIKKVLAGHKSQ

-422 PVSLPPPAKR
+422 PVSVPQPTKR

-447 QVSQPTQITLPQ
+447 QVSSQTAQITLPQ
-459 GLTLSQ
+459 GMSLSQ
-465 LTSLPFSKVVST
+465 LTSLPFSKVLSS
-477 SIPSSSNSTMLN
+477 SIPSSSSSTV
-489 KNSSS
+489 KNSNS
-494 QSTSPSSPLLGGY
+494 QTSSPSSPVLGGY
-507 TILTPSGSNYP
+507 TILTPSGSNFP
-518 GTLEIH
+518 NTLEIH
-524 PDSSNLA
+524 PDSSNLT

-540 SNTVLKMM
+540 SNTVLKVV

-571 AGSTIVAMP
+571 AGSTIVAVP
-580 CDSGDGEDE
+580 CESGDGEE
-589 QTTIEV
+589 EHTTIEV
-595 TSLSEDQEQK
+595 TSLSEEQK

>member
-1 MEVLIKACMS
+1 MRPPPPSMA
-11 AEAVKSAEK
+11 A
-20 SASSPEIS
+20 
-28 KVICMLAVD
+28 
-37 PKDRG
+37 DRG
-42 NARGLLLLPIP
+42 TVHLREGLS
-53 PDPRPGSAPGAR
+53 DMA
-65 SRRPCSQ
+65 
-72 LCVGPW
+72 
-78 ATMST
+78 T

-100 NIMDGSGM
+100 HIMDGSGV

-116 TTNRSLAEDT
+116 TTNSPVWNGQELRLPWVGSSDVSAPGVFRTLSEEA
-126 LESENVSFSSS
+126 LESESMAAAFSAS

-147 MEDEDEEETIEAEI
+147 MGDEEEEALAAEI

-167 GENKAN
+167 GESKAN
-173 LIWRKFVCPGINV
+173 LLWRKFVCPGINV

-194 LISPKE
+194 LITPKE

-233 DFYQHAKV
+233 DFYQHSKV

-247 STKIDL
+247 STKIDV
-253 TAGRV
+253 TGSRV
-258 PLCSQVSTEYIPITP
+258 SLCSQVSTEYIPITT
-273 ATGDH
+273 ASSDN
-278 FTVNGNPTTITIET
+278 FTVNGTPTTITIET
-292 CDGSGD
+292 CENSGEWGSTVAD
-298 WTGMIGDE
+298 D
-306 TLHFWQGLRDAGLL
+306 TLGFWQGLRDAGLL
-320 GDVIQEFH
+320 GEVIQEFH

-335 KGLKERLQTPPIQ
+335 KGLKQRLQMPPIQ

-363 MLDLIKKVLASHKNQ
+363 MLDLIKKVLASHKSQ

-422 PVSLPPPAKR
+422 PVSVPPPMKR

-447 QVSQPTQITLPQ
+447 QSSCHTAQITLPQ
-459 GLTLSQ
+459 GMSLSQ
-465 LTSLPFSKVVST
+465 LTGLPFSKVLST
-477 SIPSSSNSTMLN
+477 SIPSSSSSTVIN

-494 QSTSPSSPLLGGY
+494 QASSPSSPILGGY
-507 TILTPSGSNYP
+507 TILTPSGSSFP
-518 GTLEIH
+518 STLEIH
-524 PDSSNLA
+524 PDSSNLT
-531 VLSTAAMQD
+531 VLSTAAVQD
-540 SNTVLKMM
+540 SNTVLKVV

-571 AGSTIVAMP
+571 AGSTIVAVP
-580 CDSGDGEDE
+580 CESRDGEE
-589 QTTIEV
+589 EHTTIQV
-595 TSLSEDQEQK
+595 TSLSDGTE

>member
-1 MEVLIKACMS
+1 MA
-11 AEAVKSAEK
+11 
-20 SASSPEIS
+20 
-28 KVICMLAVD
+28 
-37 PKDRG
+37 
-42 NARGLLLLPIP
+42 
-53 PDPRPGSAPGAR
+53 
-65 SRRPCSQ
+65 
-72 LCVGPW
+72 
-78 ATMST
+78 T

-100 NIMDGSGM
+100 HIMNGSGM

-116 TTNRSLAEDT
+116 TTNRTLGEEA
-126 LESENVSFSSS
+126 LESENVVDAAAFSAS

-147 MEDEDEEETIEAEI
+147 MGDEEEEALEAEI

-167 GENKAN
+167 GESKAN
-173 LIWRKFVCPGINV
+173 LLWRKFVCPGINV
-186 KCVQYNDH
+186 KCVQYNEH

-233 DFYQHAKV
+233 DFYQHSKV

-247 STKIDL
+247 STKIDVM
-253 TAGRV
+253 GSRV
-258 PLCSQVSTEYIPITP
+258 SLCSQVSTEYIPITT
-273 ATGDH
+273 ASD
-278 FTVNGNPTTITIET
+278 FAVNGNPTTITIET
-292 CDGSGD
+292 CENSGEWGSTIAD
-298 WTGMIGDE
+298 D
-306 TLHFWQGLRDAGLL
+306 TLGFWQGLRDAGLL
-320 GDVIQEFH
+320 GEVIQEFH

-335 KGLKERLQTPPIQ
+335 KGMKERLQMPPIQ

-363 MLDLIKKVLASHKNQ
+363 MLDLIKKVLAGHKSQ

-422 PVSLPPPAKR
+422 PVNVPPPAKR

-447 QVSQPTQITLPQ
+447 QVSPPPTQITLPQ
-459 GLTLSQ
+459 GMSLSQ
-465 LTSLPFSKVVST
+465 LTGLPFSKVLST
-477 SIPSSSNSTMLN
+477 SIPSSSSSTVIN
-489 KNSSS
+489 KNSIS
-494 QSTSPSSPLLGGY
+494 QANSPSSPVLGGY
-507 TILTPSGSNYP
+507 TIVTPSGNNFP

-524 PDSSNLA
+524 PDSSNLT

-540 SNTVLKMM
+540 SNTVLKVV

-563 QNLAQIAP
+563 QNLAQLAP
-571 AGSTIVAMP
+571 AGSTIVALP
-580 CDSGDGEDE
+580 CESGDGEE
-589 QTTIEV
+589 EHTTIEV
-595 TSLSEDQEQK
+595 TSLAEDQELK

>member
-1 MEVLIKACMS
+1 MA
-11 AEAVKSAEK
+11 
-20 SASSPEIS
+20 
-28 KVICMLAVD
+28 
-37 PKDRG
+37 
-42 NARGLLLLPIP
+42 
-53 PDPRPGSAPGAR
+53 
-65 SRRPCSQ
+65 
-72 LCVGPW
+72 
-78 ATMST
+78 T

-100 NIMDGSGM
+100 HIMDGSGM
-108 EEVKAVLV
+108 EKVKAVLV
-116 TTNRSLAEDT
+116 TTNRTLSEEA
-126 LESENVSFSSS
+126 LESENVAAAAAAAFGASD
-137 TELKEAVLVK
+137 LNEAVLVK
-147 MEDEDEEETIEAEI
+147 MGDEEEEALEAEI

-167 GENKAN
+167 GDSKAD
-173 LIWRKFVCPGINV
+173 LLWRKFVCPGINV

-233 DFYQHAKV
+233 DFYQHSKV

-247 STKIDL
+247 STKIDV
-253 TAGRV
+253 TGSRV
-258 PLCSQVSTEYIPITP
+258 SLCSQVSTEYIPITT
-273 ATGDH
+273 ASD

-292 CDGSGD
+292 CENSGEWCSTVAD
-298 WTGMIGDE
+298 D
-306 TLHFWQGLRDAGLL
+306 TLCFWQGLRDAGLL
-320 GDVIQEFH
+320 GEVIQEFH

-335 KGLKERLQTPPIQ
+335 KGLKQRLQMPPIQ

-363 MLDLIKKVLASHKNQ
+363 MLDLIKKVLAGHKSQ
-378 MDRSREQ
+378 VDRSREQ

-422 PVSLPPPAKR
+422 PVNAPPPAKR
-432 PRLTRATSGPAAISS
+432 PRLTRATSGPASISS
-447 QVSQPTQITLPQ
+447 QISSQQTQITLPQ
-459 GLTLSQ
+459 GMSISQ
-465 LTSLPFSKVVST
+465 LTGLPFSKLLSA
-477 SIPSSSNSTMLN
+477 SIPSSSSSTIIN
-489 KNSSS
+489 RNSSS
-494 QSTSPSSPLLGGY
+494 QASSPSSILGGY
-507 TILTPSGSNYP
+507 TILTPSGSNFP
-518 GTLEIH
+518 STLEIH
-524 PDSSNLA
+524 PNSSNLT

-540 SNTVLKMM
+540 SSTILKVV

-571 AGSTIVAMP
+571 AGSTIVALP
-580 CDSGDGEDE
+580 CESGDGEE
-589 QTTIEV
+589 EHATIEL
-595 TSLSEDQEQK
+595 TSLSEDQK

>member
-1 MEVLIKACMS
+1 MA
-11 AEAVKSAEK
+11 
-20 SASSPEIS
+20 
-28 KVICMLAVD
+28 
-37 PKDRG
+37 
-42 NARGLLLLPIP
+42 
-53 PDPRPGSAPGAR
+53 
-65 SRRPCSQ
+65 
-72 LCVGPW
+72 
-78 ATMST
+78 T

-100 NIMDGSGM
+100 NIMDGSSM

-116 TTNRSLAEDT
+116 TTSRTLAEEA
-126 LESENVSFSSS
+126 LESESVAAAAAAAFSAS

-147 MEDEDEEETIEAEI
+147 MGDEEEEALEADI

-167 GENKAN
+167 GDSKAN

-233 DFYQHAKV
+233 DFYQHSKV

-247 STKIDL
+247 STKIDV
-253 TAGRV
+253 TGSRV
-258 PLCSQVSTEYIPITP
+258 SLCSQVSTEYIPITT
-273 ATGDH
+273 AASDN
-278 FTVNGNPTTITIET
+278 FTVNGSPATITIET
-292 CDGSGD
+292 CEGSGD
-298 WTGMIGDE
+298 WSSTVGDD
-306 TLHFWQGLRDAGLL
+306 TLIFWQGLRDAGLL

-328 QELLETM
+328 RELLETM
-335 KGLKERLQTPPIQ
+335 KSLRQRLQTPPIQ
-348 LQDAMLLNNIVQNFG
+348 LQDAVLLNNIVQNFG
-363 MLDLIKKVLASHKNQ
+363 LLDLIKKVLASHKSQ

-422 PVSLPPPAKR
+422 PVSMPPPVKR

-447 QVSQPTQITLPQ
+447 QVSSQPTQITLPQ
-459 GLTLSQ
+459 GMSISQ
-465 LTSLPFSKVVST
+465 LTSIPFGKVLTT
-477 SIPSSSNSTMLN
+477 SIPSSSTSTIIN

-494 QSTSPSSPLLGGY
+494 QAMSPSSPVLGGY
-507 TILTPSGSNYP
+507 TILAPSGSSFP
-518 GTLEIH
+518 STLEIH
-524 PDSSNLA
+524 PDSSNLT

-548 SPIQLLTLQGLGATI
+548 SPIQLLTLPGLNAAI
-563 QNLAQIAP
+563 QNLAHIAT
-571 AGSTIVAMP
+571 AGGTIVAMP
-580 CDSGDGEDE
+580 CDSADGEE
-589 QTTIEV
+589 EHTTIEV
-595 TSLSEDQEQK
+595 TSLTEDQIQK